1 MANAIKVTDAE
12 EKERLA
18 AIEYAQ
24 GSIVHLAPGRNLADE
39 LIAERRA
46 DARADE
52 SSHKT
57 KRSSGK

>member
-1 MANAIKVTDAE
+1 MAKAIKSTDVE

-18 AIEYAQ
+18 VIEYAQ

-46 DARADE
+46 EARADE
-52 SSHKT
+52 SSQ
-57 KRSSGK
+57 